1 MDDLLKILKSNA
13 LAKPDDLA
21 KMLSKSP
28 DEVARMIAE
37 YEQSGVIKGYQA
49 VLDEDM
55 LGDESVRAFIEVKV
69 QPECEGGFDR
79 IARRIAAFDEVES
92 LFLMSGKSDL
102 LLIVNAASLKEAAFF
117 VSEKLA
123 PIKGV
128 SETATAFNL
137 KVYKYNHILMEEE
150 SRDDRLKI
158 TP

>member
-13 LAKPDDLA
+13 LEKPEDLA
-21 KMLSKSP
+21 KLLSTTAE
-28 DEVARMIAE
+28 DVARKIDE
-37 YEQSGVIKGYQA
+37 YEKSGVIKGYQA
-49 VLDEDM
+49 VLDED
-55 LGDESVRAFIEVKV
+55 LLDGESVRAFIEVKV

-102 LLIVNAASLKEAAFF
+102 LLIVNADSLKEAAFF

-123 PIKGV
+123 PIRGV
-128 SETATAFNL
+128 SETSTAFNL